1 MQPDHPPHPCWGRR
15 RLLGAG
21 AATLLA
27 TCLPAAAH
35 AVPQPAAK
43 SLAFLNLHTGERLRT
58 TYWHGGSYD
67 SGARSEI
74 NQLLRDFR
82 TGDVMPIDAGLL
94 DLLYALRR
102 TLGSAEPF
110 HVISAYRSPKT
121 NAMLAGGSGA
131 VAKKS
136 LHMQGMAIDIRLPG
150 RDLDAVRR
158 AARSLQRGGVGFY
171 PRSDFVHV
179 DTGRVRSW

>member
-1 MQPDHPPHPCWGRR
+1 MQPDHPPHASWSRR
-15 RLLGAG
+15 RLLRAG

-43 SLAFLNLHTGERLRT
+43 SLEFLNLHTGERLRA
-58 TYWHGGSYD
+58 TYWHGGGYD
-67 SGARSEI
+67 NGARSEI

-82 TGDVMPIDAGLL
+82 TGDVMPIDAKLL

-102 TLGSAEPF
+102 KLDTTEPF

-121 NAMLAGGSGA
+121 NAMLAADSGG

-136 LHMQGMAIDIRLPG
+136 LHMQGMAIDIRLPDRG
-150 RDLDAVRR
+150 LDDVRR

-171 PRSDFVHV
+171 PRSDFVHI
-179 DTGRVRSW
+179 DTGRVRYW